1 VIGGRP
7 SPKVAWYLNDKP
19 ISSTSVAPFFSVSK
33 TGHYSSAKSHSPNMN
48 IHVEQIE
55 LGPLSRF
62 YQDARLTCRASNSL
76 KVNPVSKTITLEIT
90 LPPMK
95 TKIVQSETEYVAGEM
110 SETRCRTFGSRP
122 AAYITWWKDNER
134 LPDSSNTIFEGDN
147 VTTSTLRT
155 NFSVRDHGKIL
166 TCRAVNRQLD
176 ASAVEDFLRLDIQ
189 FAPVVSLRPGPTL
202 NVDLIKEG
210 DDVYF
215 ECSIHSNPKILRLSW
230 KHENQSLVY
239 NASSGIIMSN
249 QSLVLRGLTRNHS
262 GNYKCIGVNSH
273 GTGISNSVQLT
284 VRFSPVC
291 QQPIRNIRGAGRS
304 QSLTLSCPI
313 QSLPYPLKFRWAL
326 NSTRGW
332 RDIAS
337 TGLIQSEDL
346 AKTTS
351 TTDSVTLRI
360 QPEMEADFGTVAC
373 WAFNDVGWQ
382 QDPCLFRFFPAGPP
396 ESLSNCSLLNQSA
409 DSLHVSCHSNDDGGL
424 DQTFQLQVMD
434 VSLQQ
439 PLVTLQSNKP
449 EFYLS
454 NLEAGSTFMLYLYA
468 MNTKGSSH
476 PVILPVSTLK
486 EAAKRTVPPTTDNLD
501 GSVVIAVAMG
511 AGVAIS
517 LIAIITVAACIRYRR
532 RNTALINESIRV
544 PIKSNASDV
553 GAFSKDSVKITQVS
567 DNELSGVHRRQESLD
582 DTDSG
587 FYHQPVRNGL
597 LSSMAAADR
606 SSCIL
611 RISSEYLA
619 NISDVPESSV

>member
-1 VIGGRP
+1 
-7 SPKVAWYLNDKP
+7 
-19 ISSTSVAPFFSVSK
+19 
-33 TGHYSSAKSHSPNMN
+33 
-48 IHVEQIE
+48 
-55 LGPLSRF
+55 
-62 YQDARLTCRASNSL
+62 
-76 KVNPVSKTITLEIT
+76 
-90 LPPMK
+90 
-95 TKIVQSETEYVAGEM
+95 
-110 SETRCRTFGSRP
+110 
-122 AAYITWWKDNER
+122 
-134 LPDSSNTIFEGDN
+134 
-147 VTTSTLRT
+147 
-155 NFSVRDHGKIL
+155 
-166 TCRAVNRQLD
+166 
-176 ASAVEDFLRLDIQ
+176 
-189 FAPVVSLRPGPTL
+189 
-202 NVDLIKEG
+202 
-210 DDVYF
+210 
-215 ECSIHSNPKILRLSW
+215 
-230 KHENQSLVY
+230 
-239 NASSGIIMSN
+239 
-249 QSLVLRGLTRNHS
+249 
-262 GNYKCIGVNSH
+262 
-273 GTGISNSVQLT
+273 
-284 VRFSPVC
+284 
-291 QQPIRNIRGAGRS
+291 
-304 QSLTLSCPI
+304 
-313 QSLPYPLKFRWAL
+313 
-326 NSTRGW
+326 
-332 RDIAS
+332 
-337 TGLIQSEDL
+337 
-346 AKTTS
+346 
-351 TTDSVTLRI
+351 
-360 QPEMEADFGTVAC
+360 
-373 WAFNDVGWQ
+373 
-382 QDPCLFRFFPAGPP
+382 
-396 ESLSNCSLLNQSA
+396 
-409 DSLHVSCHSNDDGGL
+409 
-424 DQTFQLQVMD
+424 MD

-567 DNELSGVHRRQESLD
+567 DNELSGVHRRHESLD